1 MKNLLTALF
10 LLTATPALACLAS
23 SFPEHGSEVHINDH
37 RVELEFE
44 DVVDLKDVSATVIDE
59 LGRQVS
65 TGELRR
71 GDDNKTVFVMLRPQ
85 GNGKTGYESVK
96 YFVEWKLVQGEVEH
110 SGKFTFRVHKH

>member
-1 MKNLLTALF
+1 MKHVLTALF
-10 LLTATPALACLAS
+10 LLIAGPAFACLAAS
-23 SFPEHGSEVHINDH
+23 YPEHGSEVHINDH

-44 DVVDLKDVSATVIDE
+44 DVVDIANVSATVTDE

-85 GNGKTGYESVK
+85 GDGRTGYASVK
-96 YFVEWKLVQGEVEH
+96 YFVEWRLVQGESEH
-110 SGKFTFRVHKH
+110 SGKFTFKVHKH

>member
-1 MKNLLTALF
+1 MKHVLTALF
-10 LLTATPALACLAS
+10 LLTATPTLACLAA

-44 DVVDLKDVSATVIDE
+44 DVVDLANVSATVVDE
-59 LGRQVS
+59 MGRQVS

-71 GDDNKTVFVMLRPQ
+71 GDDNKTVYVMLRPQ
-85 GNGKTGYESVK
+85 GDGRMGYASVK
-96 YFVEWKLVQGEVEH
+96 YFVEWRLAQGEVEH